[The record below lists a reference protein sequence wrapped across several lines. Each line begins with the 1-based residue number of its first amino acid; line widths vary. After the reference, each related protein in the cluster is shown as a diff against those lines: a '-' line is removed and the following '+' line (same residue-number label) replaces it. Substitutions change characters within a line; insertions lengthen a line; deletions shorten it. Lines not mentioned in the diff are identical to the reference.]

1 MHKCICIVTRAWFVS
16 VCGAVLVA
24 AIVSTAQAAKEKGK
38 AMSYGEAREFLAK
51 RTKVIE
57 LTNDNGARVAVT
69 PEWQGRVMTSTCDGP
84 DGTSFGFINRKYIH
98 ENIDAGKE
106 NPHFNNIGAEERL
119 WLCPEGGQYSLWFK
133 HGAKQEL
140 ANWFTPPAFN
150 VGAWKVTAATKDSVE
165 MAVPMKFENTAE
177 TTFSLDVSRKVHLL
191 SADDF
196 EKLFGAAAANM
207 AAEPGVKMVAYET
220 TNQITNRG
228 DDFSKEKGLCSIWIL
243 GMMNVGPQTI
253 IMVPYKPGP
262 ESKLG
267 KVVESSYFGKVPADR
282 LKVTPEAV
290 LFRADGKYRSKIGT
304 SQQRARNVL
313 GSIDFEGGVLTLV
326 NFTMPDDPTKTNYVN
341 NLWKVPQEHPFN
353 GDVANSYNDGPN
365 DLGAPSSMFYE
376 IESIAPALVLKTG
389 ESLSHSHRTIHI
401 KADMDTLR
409 KLAKETLGVDLD
421 AVRKAMLSE

>member
-1 MHKCICIVTRAWFVS
+1 MPRLAKITGCLCSLVLIAL
-16 VCGAVLVA
+16 AVG
-24 AIVSTAQAAKEKGK
+24 TAQAEKQKGK
-38 AMSYGEAREFLAK
+38 TMSYGEDRDYLAK
-51 RTKVIE
+51 RTKVVE
-57 LTNDNGARVAVT
+57 LTNDDGACVAVT
-69 PEWQGRVMTSTCDGP
+69 PEWQGRVMTSTCDGSK
-84 DGTSFGFINRKYIH
+84 GTSFGFINRKYIH

-133 HGAKQEL
+133 HDAKQEL

-150 VGAWKVTAATKDSVE
+150 VGAWKVTAASKNSVE
-165 MAVPMKFENTAE
+165 MQVPMKFENTAE

-191 SADDF
+191 SGDDF
-196 EKLFGAAAANM
+196 ETLFGAAAAKI
-207 AAEPGVKMVAYET
+207 AGQPGVKMVAYET
-220 TNQITNRG
+220 VNKITNRG
-228 DDFSKEKGLCSIWIL
+228 EDFSKEKGLTSIWIL
-243 GMMNVGPQTI
+243 GMMNVGPETI

-262 ESKLG
+262 ESELG
-267 KVVESSYFGKVPADR
+267 PVVESSYFGKVPADR

-304 SQQRARNVL
+304 SQRRARNVL
-313 GSIDFEGGVLTLV
+313 GSIDFKNGVLTLV

-376 IESIAPALVLKTG
+376 IESIAPALLLKTG

-409 KLAKETLGVDLD
+409 QLAKETLGVDLD
-421 AVRKAMLSE
+421 AVKKAMLSE

>member
-1 MHKCICIVTRAWFVS
+1 MPRLAKITGCLCSLVLIAL
-16 VCGAVLVA
+16 AVG
-24 AIVSTAQAAKEKGK
+24 TAQAEKQKGK
-38 AMSYGEAREFLAK
+38 TMSYGEDRDYLAK
-51 RTKVIE
+51 RTKVVE
-57 LTNDNGARVAVT
+57 LTNDDGACVAVA
-69 PEWQGRVMTSTCDGP
+69 PEWQGRVMTSTCDGSK
-84 DGTSFGFINRKYIH
+84 GASFGFINRKYIH

-133 HGAKQEL
+133 HDAKQEL

-150 VGAWKVTAATKDSVE
+150 VGAWKVTATSKDSVE
-165 MAVPMKFENTAE
+165 MQVPMKFENTAE

-191 SADDF
+191 SGDDF
-196 EKLFGAAAANM
+196 ETLFGAAAAKI
-207 AAEPGVKMVAYET
+207 AGQPGVKMVAYET
-220 TNQITNRG
+220 VNKITNRG
-228 DDFSKEKGLCSIWIL
+228 EDCSKEKGLTSIWIL
-243 GMMNVGPQTI
+243 GMMNVGPETI

-262 ESKLG
+262 ESEFG
-267 KVVESSYFGKVPADR
+267 PVVESSYFGKVPADR

-290 LFRADGKYRSKIGT
+290 LFRADGKFRSKIGT
-304 SQQRARNVL
+304 SQRRARNVL
-313 GSIDFEGGVLTLV
+313 GSIDFKNGVLTLV

-409 KLAKETLGVDLD
+409 QLAKETLGVDLD
-421 AVRKAMLSE
+421 AVKKAMLSE

>member
-1 MHKCICIVTRAWFVS
+1 MRKSTCIVSHVWLALL
-16 VCGAVLVA
+16 CGAVLATA
-24 AIVSTAQAAKEKGK
+24 AVGTAQAEKQKGK
-38 AMSYGEAREFLAK
+38 TMSYGEDRDYLAK
-51 RTKVIE
+51 RTKVVE
-57 LTNDNGARVAVT
+57 LTNDDGACVAVT
-69 PEWQGRVMTSTCDGP
+69 PEWQGRVMTSTCDGSK
-84 DGTSFGFINRKYIH
+84 GASFGFINRKYIH

-133 HGAKQEL
+133 HDAKQEL

-150 VGAWKVTAATKDSVE
+150 VGAWKVTATSKNSVE
-165 MAVPMKFENTAE
+165 MQVPMKFENTAE

-196 EKLFGAAAANM
+196 ETLFGAAAAKI
-207 AAEPGVKMVAYET
+207 AGQPGVKMVAYET
-220 TNQITNRG
+220 VNTITNRG
-228 DDFSKEKGLCSIWIL
+228 ADFSKEKGLTSIWIL
-243 GMMNVGPQTI
+243 GMMNVGPETI

-262 ESKLG
+262 ESELG
-267 KVVESSYFGKVPADR
+267 KVVASSYFGEVPADR

-304 SQQRARNVL
+304 SQKRARNVL
-313 GSIDFEGGVLTLV
+313 GSIDFAGGVLTLV

-409 KLAKETLGVDLD
+409 QLAKETLGVDLD
-421 AVRKAMLSE
+421 AVKKAMLSE